1 MFILESDIEMTEALL
16 LELINKHKS
25 SHERYNRLKKMYK
38 GDHPILHAE
47 KKEEYKPDNRLVVNY
62 AKYIV
67 DVLNGFFIGIPVKIS
82 HEVEEI
88 NDYLEFVDKFN
99 DQDDNNAELSKLCS
113 IYGHA
118 YEMVFIDSYGELGI
132 TYIEPDEAFVVY
144 DNSIVGKPMFGVRY
158 YNNIDNKLEGSYSDI
173 YKIVYFKEN
182 DEGELY
188 FYDEKPH
195 LFGDVPIIEYVEN
208 AERLG
213 AFEGVETLINAYNK
227 ALSEKANDVDYF
239 ADAYLKILGAELD
252 DATIKKLRDSRT
264 INMAGGD
271 VDKLIVEFL
280 EKPNADET
288 QENLIN
294 RLEKLIFQISMVMN
308 INDETFGTQSGIAL
322 KYKLQSMENLAK
334 TKERKFASGLN
345 RRYKMIANTG
355 ITAIKGDEWTGIK
368 YQFTRNYPAN
378 ILEESEIAKNLTGIT
393 SKETALSVLSIVDNA
408 KDEVDKINDE
418 YDIDDEYDFDR
429 NRVDLDE

>member
-1 MFILESDIEMTEALL
+1 VFILESDIEMTEELL

-38 GDHPILHAE
+38 GDHPILHQK

-67 DVLNGFFIGIPVKIS
+67 DVLNGFFIGIPVKIN

-88 NDYLEFVDKFN
+88 NDYLDFVDKFN

-118 YEMVFIDSYGELGI
+118 YEMIYIDGDGQLGI

-144 DNSIVGKPMFGVRY
+144 DDSIVGKPMYGVRY

-173 YKIVYFKEN
+173 YKIAYFKEN
-182 DEGELY
+182 DEGKLY

-208 AERLG
+208 EEKLG

-252 DATIKKLRDSRT
+252 EKTIKKLRDSRT
-264 INMAGGD
+264 INMAGGE

-280 EKPNADET
+280 DKPDADNT

-294 RLEKLIFQISMVMN
+294 RLGKLIFQISMVMN
-308 INDETFGTQSGIAL
+308 INDESFGTQSGIAL

-334 TKERKFASGLN
+334 TKERKFVSGLN
-345 RRYKMIANTG
+345 RRYKMIANTS
-355 ITAIKGDEWTGIK
+355 ITPIKGDEWTGIK

-378 ILEESEIAKNLTGIT
+378 ILEESEIARNLTGIT
-393 SKETALSVLSIVDNA
+393 SKGTALSVLSIVDNA
-408 KDEVDKINDE
+408 KDEVDRINDE

>member
-1 MFILESDIEMTEALL
+1 MFILESDTEMTEELL

-38 GDHPILHAE
+38 GDHPILHQK

-67 DVLNGFFIGIPVKIS
+67 DTLNGFFIGIPIKVS
-82 HEVEEI
+82 HESDEI
-88 NDYLEFVDKFN
+88 NNYLDFVDKFN

-118 YEMVFIDSYGELGI
+118 YEMIYIDGDGQLGI

-144 DNSIVGKPMFGVRY
+144 DDSIVGKPMYGVRY

-173 YKIVYFKEN
+173 YKIAYFKEN
-182 DEGELY
+182 DEGKLY

-208 AERLG
+208 EEKLG

-252 DATIKKLRDSRT
+252 EKTIKKLRDSRT
-264 INMAGGD
+264 INMAGGE

-280 EKPNADET
+280 DKPDADNT

-308 INDETFGTQSGIAL
+308 INDESFGTQSGIAL

-334 TKERKFASGLN
+334 TKERKFVSGLN
-345 RRYKMIANTG
+345 RRYKMIANTS
-355 ITAIKGDEWTGIK
+355 ITPIKGDEWTGIK

-378 ILEESEIAKNLTGIT
+378 ILEESEIARNLTGIT
-393 SKETALSVLSIVDNA
+393 SKGTALSVLSIVDNA
-408 KDEVDKINDE
+408 KDEVDRINDE